1 MRKRRVVRRIWW
13 NEIQLT
19 GPQRQKQTQEQS
31 KNEWARSVRLCQR
44 HEPQHPHHVK
54 VSPWGLLIKR
64 WFFLSVYCDVL
75 YLTKQ
80 IHFIV
85 VITLCT
91 PLSKRWFFL
100 SVHFDTNL
108 FHKTDS
114 FLLLLSLS
122 HHVQSF
128 CLQNDY
134 FTKQINFCCHFA
146 FYTGEQKG
154 IFAIALCCTTSENW
168 PTV

>member
-1 MRKRRVVRRIWW
+1 MGKVGSFMSKTWTATSPPRKGEPVGVVD
-13 NEIQLT
+13 
-19 GPQRQKQTQEQS
+19 QEVILS
-31 KNEWARSVRLCQR
+31 LCILWCTLFD
-44 HEPQHPHHVK
+44 ETD
-54 VSPWGLLIKR
+54 SL
-64 WFFLSVYCDVL
+64 YCSYYTMYTV
-75 YLTKQ
+75 
-80 IHFIV
+80 
-85 VITLCT
+85 
-91 PLSKRWFFL
+91 LSKRWFFL

-122 HHVQSF
+122 HHVHCWTIGQSF

-154 IFAIALCCTTSENW
+154 IFAIDLCCTTSENW